1 LVGRGVKV
9 GRVVA
14 HPNLAPASI
23 ERAQHILIWD
33 GLRWGIEALV
43 LDHRAVR
50 LALRRAQRVGEL
62 HVRRE
67 DAAALVP
74 IPAWEAKQH
83 REARDACVLVPAVLH
98 ASLKWHDVDERSVR
112 PRAAQRAQAKD
123 KVSAVEV

>member
-1 LVGRGVKV
+1 V

-14 HPNLAPASI
+14 QPNLAPASI